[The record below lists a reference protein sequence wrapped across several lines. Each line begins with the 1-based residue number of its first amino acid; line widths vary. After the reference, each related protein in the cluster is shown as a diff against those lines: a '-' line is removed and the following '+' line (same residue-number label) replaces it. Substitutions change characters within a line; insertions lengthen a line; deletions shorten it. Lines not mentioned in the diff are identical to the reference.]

1 MTAEVRCVRPE
12 DAPEICDFLHVHM
25 SSRISREKWQR
36 ILTPYPWRLPG
47 SDLGCIAVDGGRIV
61 GFFGVMHTI
70 RDVDGT
76 RAHIANLTTWY
87 LLKPYRGTGIGMPMF
102 RAVAGDPDVTY
113 TNFTSDWPILRIFDR
128 LDFGVLDDRRYVW
141 RRKEREHS
149 TIDVVR
155 DRDAIRAALAPAE
168 RALVDDHAEF
178 NVATYLL
185 RAAEGSCLV
194 MLAVMMKGAEIAYHD
209 VLHLSDRA
217 VFARHAQEF
226 ANDILPETKALL
238 AVDARL
244 LHGTKPG
251 GECVPLKVPRYFR
264 SAQLA
269 PWQVDFLYSEVILL
283 DLKLF

>member
-36 ILTPYPWRLPG
+36 ILAPYPWRVPG
-47 SDLGCIAVDGGRIV
+47 SDLGCVAVDGRRIV
-61 GFFGVMHTI
+61 GFFGVMHTT
-70 RDVDGT
+70 RDVNGA
-76 RAHIANLTTWY
+76 RARIANLTTWF

-102 RAVAGDPDVTY
+102 RSVAGDPKITY

-141 RRKEREHS
+141 QRHGSEGRK
-149 TIDVVR
+149 IDVVR
-155 DRDAIRAALAPAE
+155 DRDAVRAALAPAG
-168 RALVDDHAEF
+168 RTLVDDHAEF
-178 NVATYLL
+178 NVAIYLL
-185 RAAEGSCLV
+185 RAAEGTCLV
-194 MLAVMMKGAEIAYHD
+194 MLAVMMKGADIAYHE

-244 LHGTKPG
+244 LHGTTPDG
-251 GECVPLKVPRYFR
+251 TSVPLQVPRYFK
-264 SAQLA
+264 SARLA